1 VKRTVK
7 TAQVRQKLG
16 DLLDRIE
23 ERRVE
28 FVIER
33 RGKALAALVPMEK
46 LERLQRAAEVE
57 LLDALDGHARRLT
70 RSQIDDLGNVA
81 KHRNRPTRGKKR
93 S

>member
-1 VKRTVK
+1 MKRTVK

-23 ERRVE
+23 ERRAE

-70 RSQIDDLGNVA
+70 RSQIDDLANVA
-81 KHRNRPTRGKKR
+81 KHRTRPTRSKKR
-93 S
+93 G